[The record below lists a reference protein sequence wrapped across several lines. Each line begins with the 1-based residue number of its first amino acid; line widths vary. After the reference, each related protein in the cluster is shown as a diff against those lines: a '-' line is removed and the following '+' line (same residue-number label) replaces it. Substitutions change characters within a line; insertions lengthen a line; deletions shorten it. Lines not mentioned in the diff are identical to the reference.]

1 MSHNEV
7 WDDSALLESWDEAV
21 QEYKH
26 YHSIHARG
34 ENVEEVVHEA
44 EQAETG
50 DKIMNG
56 DEAAPDTGV
65 NAVEELETG
74 DLPNGQAEGGAQ
86 GSSHTGAL
94 SFLPEQHSTLPSQV
108 IAAATPSLVSLPSG
122 LSIPGDE
129 ALKTLMMS
137 WYYAGYYT
145 GLHEGQQK
153 AAQASATA
161 ATDQSVRSGSA
172 NT

>member
-86 GSSHTGAL
+86 GSSHTV
-94 SFLPEQHSTLPSQV
+94 T
-108 IAAATPSLVSLPSG
+108 TPTIVFA
-122 LSIPGDE
+122 SIPQLTDCLGSIVFSTGAAFYSPISSNSSSDTQSCFTTE
-129 ALKTLMMS
+129 RPLHS
-137 WYYAGYYT
+137 W
-145 GLHEGQQK
+145 
-153 AAQASATA
+153 
-161 ATDQSVRSGSA
+161 
-172 NT
+172 